1 MFRQEAYHLG
11 EFVYT
16 ESDAATT
23 GTAKKIFLI
32 EKIYA
37 DPATGAQMMS
47 GSRFFRPVE
56 TFHVP
61 SRKFLEREV
70 FRTDVQDNFG
80 FDKVVGRC
88 FVMPAKDYFRFAPV
102 GFKDEDV
109 YVCESQYSS
118 KQKSFKKKKNFWN
131 IPDHIKVIPRAKPL
145 EPNRVMSI
153 FKERIE
159 KHKEE

>member
-1 MFRQEAYHLG
+1 MG

-37 DPATGAQMMS
+37 DPASGAQMMS

-70 FRTDVQDNFG
+70 FRTDVKENFG
-80 FDKVVGRC
+80 FDKVVGRS
-88 FVMPAKDYFRFAPV
+88 
-102 GFKDEDV
+102 G
-109 YVCESQYSS
+109 
-118 KQKSFKKKKNFWN
+118 
-131 IPDHIKVIPRAKPL
+131 H
-145 EPNRVMSI
+145 
-153 FKERIE
+153 
-159 KHKEE
+159 